1 MEKKYPFKE
10 GDDYWTI
17 ENGEIIWSCW
27 DYVSEQLHDSNK
39 QKLYFATYELA
50 KDYSNK
56 NYHQMQNLSVKQ
68 QRIISEITSEF
79 QRINQEKESQI
90 KGSLIDINGLLKQ
103 QTDDLRLR
111 KEIEAENKLKMQKME
126 EIVEA
131 DMNRLNNDLIHLG
144 LVCFYTYQN
153 NKHHIAIDTKASR
166 ASSNYTRDGALKL
179 EYKLPSVHKCFESRI
194 ASIDVYSDNHVIKY
208 SYTSPEFKG
217 IDELAKSEWFISNI
231 KSLLNRR

>member
-111 KEIEAENKLKMQKME
+111 KEIEAENKLKMQKMYD
-126 EIVEA
+126 IVEA
-131 DMNRLNNDLIHLG
+131 DMDRLNKDLVHLG
-144 LVCFYTYQN
+144 LICFYTYENTLN
-153 NKHHIAIDTKASR
+153 NIAIDTKKHRSSSMYASNNSVR
-166 ASSNYTRDGALKL
+166 I
-179 EYKLPSVHKCFESRI
+179 EYHLPHETMRFESRI
-194 ASIDVYSDNHVIKY
+194 AAVCVYQDKPVLKFTYNG
-208 SYTSPEFKG
+208 PEYKN
-217 IDELAKSEWFISNI
+217 IEEAAKSDTFINGI
-231 KSLLNRR
+231 KSLLNNR